1 MKGQRVGHEEWESV
15 VEEDNPR
22 GFEVLEGQIR
32 WLKKRIEELEN
43 DRKREE
49 DWKMARAGWLS
60 GTDRGIWLGSKGR
73 NERERR
79 KRERQERRQEWE
91 SSDEDSEDGRYVS
104 SKETVRELV
113 EKIGGSEGGSGTFE
127 EKRRNRGS
135 SSEGDEGNKKWRWDG
150 ENWWHKVE
158 HQAAVHARLRRRISR
173 LVKSTLEQEDKRRIE
188 GGGGHPSKIEIENRV
203 DGSNE
208 AIGIAAEQIEDE
220 WWIR

>member
-1 MKGQRVGHEEWESV
+1 MGECWGEESRSELNEGIGRQGNWRLERGRRVKGQRVGHEEWESV
-15 VEEDNPR
+15 VEEDNRR

-43 DRKREE
+43 DRKRAE
-49 DWKMARAGWLS
+49 DWKMGRAGWLS
-60 GTDRGIWLGSKGR
+60 GADRGIWLGSKGR
-73 NERERR
+73 NERDRR

-104 SKETVRELV
+104 SEERVRELV

-150 ENWWHKVE
+150 ENMP
-158 HQAAVHARLRRRISR
+158 
-173 LVKSTLEQEDKRRIE
+173 
-188 GGGGHPSKIEIENRV
+188 G
-203 DGSNE
+203 
-208 AIGIAAEQIEDE
+208 
-220 WWIR
+220 